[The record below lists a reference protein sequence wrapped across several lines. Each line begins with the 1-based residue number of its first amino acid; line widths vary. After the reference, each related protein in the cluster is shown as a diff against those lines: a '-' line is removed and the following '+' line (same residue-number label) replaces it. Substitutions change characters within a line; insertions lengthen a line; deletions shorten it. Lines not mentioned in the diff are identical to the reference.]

1 MSERFN
7 TIENGPHFEVVE
19 FTSPRSTNRV
29 LSGEILRVK
38 GELTRH
44 KVGSVFAY
52 AVENG
57 DDPLEAYERA
67 IEHGHAVT
75 YVFGL
80 ASVISIAASPQERV
94 IEIDIGDHII
104 VEGKEFEIERAGN
117 QQINLKLIEHAA

>member
-7 TIENGPHFEVVE
+7 TIENSSHLEVVE
-19 FTSPRSTNRV
+19 FASPRSTNRV
-29 LSGEILRVK
+29 FSGEILRVK

-57 DDPLEAYERA
+57 DDPLKAYERA
-67 IEHGHAVT
+67 IEHGHDVT

-104 VEGKEFEIERAGN
+104 VEGKEFEIERASN
-117 QQINLKLIEHAA
+117 RNLHLKQIL